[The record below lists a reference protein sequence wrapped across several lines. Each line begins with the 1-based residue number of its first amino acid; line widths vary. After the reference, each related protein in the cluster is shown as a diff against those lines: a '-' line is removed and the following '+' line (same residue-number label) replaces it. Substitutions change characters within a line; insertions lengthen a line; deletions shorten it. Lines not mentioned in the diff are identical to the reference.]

1 MRFNSPSKAAI
12 APRTFDG
19 PAFSDHADWRDLL
32 AGDEW
37 PDTTRLNQRLAPLV
51 HRITRKPLAFVDQAI
66 AESDGRHYEER
77 IHAAGHIATRAQN
90 WHDLFNAFAWKR
102 CPEIKSA
109 LNQRQVD
116 DLAAVGARTRTRAQH
131 ALTHFDEAGIV
142 VVLRDLALLPAWDG
156 HDWAAVFLDHREAW
170 RDGRI
175 QTLLVGH
182 AVLEH
187 ALDPSMWLVAKALVL
202 DASGRGDSELS
213 VEAIDA
219 VAGAAIANGNWLRD
233 PQELRPLPLSGLPG
247 WHAAAQDAAFYR
259 DAPCFQP
266 RRSDRRYP
274 APQHWPR

>member
-1 MRFNSPSKAAI
+1 MRFLSPSRTAI
-12 APRTFDG
+12 SPRSFDL
-19 PAFSDHADWRDLL
+19 PVYSDHRSWHDLL
-32 AGDEW
+32 AEDDW
-37 PDTTRLNQRLAPLV
+37 PDADCLNQRLAPLA
-51 HRITRKPLAFVDQAI
+51 HRLTHRPLTFVDQSLV
-66 AESDGRHYEER
+66 EVDGCHYEER
-77 IHAAGHIATRAQN
+77 IHATGRIATRARN

-142 VVLRDLALLPAWDG
+142 VVLRDKTLLPAWDS
-156 HDWAAVFLDHREAW
+156 HDWPRVFLDHSEAW

-187 ALDPSMWLVAKALVL
+187 ALDPAMWLVAKAMVF
-202 DASGRGDSELS
+202 DASGMGDSEFS
-213 VEAIDA
+213 VEAMDA
-219 VAGAAIANGNWLRD
+219 SAGAAIANGDWLRD
-233 PQELRPLPLSGLPG
+233 PQELRPLPLSGIPG
-247 WHAAAQDAAFYR
+247 WHRARQDPAFYR

-274 APQHWPR
+274 APLGAPR